1 MYYLNLAVRQLLRG
15 VSERMVGIGLVAV
28 LAAGLLSSCSTAQVG
43 GGSNNGPSHIVVD
56 FTHRKILV
64 SGNADKRR
72 PVASLTKVATASVVL
87 DWIDKHGQNQ
97 TISMVVPNSVV
108 TLGGANPIGLAP
120 GDVITVRDA
129 LFSAMLAS
137 DDFAAQTLAD
147 HFGREMMRQAGGQDP
162 VSVFVG
168 QMNALA
174 NSLRM
179 NQTNFVNPHGLD
191 HAGLVGLSTARDMA
205 KLAWYAI
212 HKSAFNFICS
222 QPERKISFQRGGQ
235 IMAFNVKTTNQLLG
249 QHGVDGVKTGSSSR
263 AGDCLIASA
272 RKTDKI
278 VPLGGN
284 QTQRI
289 PYRLISVVLA
299 SPDRFGETT
308 RLLQHGWAQ
317 YEAWLASGMVITGPE
332 ELLDTGQAISTR

>member
-1 MYYLNLAVRQLLRG
+1 MYNLNLAVRQILR
-15 VSERMVGIGLVAV
+15 SFSRRLVGIGFAAV
-28 LAAGLLSSCSTAQVG
+28 LSTGLLSSCSTVPMG
-43 GGSNNGPSHIVVD
+43 GGSSDGPSHIVVD

-64 SGNADKRR
+64 SANADKKR

-87 DWIDKHGQNQ
+87 DWIDKHDQNQ
-97 TISMVVPNSVV
+97 TASMVVPNSVA

-129 LFSAMLAS
+129 LFSAMLGS
-137 DDFAAQTLAD
+137 DNFAAETLAD

-162 VSVFVG
+162 VMVFVG

-174 NSLRM
+174 NSLSM
-179 NQTNFVNPHGLD
+179 TKTNFVNPHGLD
-191 HAGLVGLSTARDMA
+191 HAGAVGLSTASDMA

-235 IMAFNVKTTNQLLG
+235 IMAFNVQTTNKLLG
-249 QHGVDGVKTGSSSR
+249 QYGVDGVKTGSTNR

-272 RKTDKI
+272 RKTDRI
-278 VPLGGN
+278 VPLQGN

-299 SPDRFGETT
+299 SPDRFGETP
-308 RLLQHGWAQ
+308 RLLQSGWAQ
-317 YEAWLASGMVITGPE
+317 YDAWLASGMVITGPE
-332 ELLDTGQAISTR
+332 ELLNTGQTATTR